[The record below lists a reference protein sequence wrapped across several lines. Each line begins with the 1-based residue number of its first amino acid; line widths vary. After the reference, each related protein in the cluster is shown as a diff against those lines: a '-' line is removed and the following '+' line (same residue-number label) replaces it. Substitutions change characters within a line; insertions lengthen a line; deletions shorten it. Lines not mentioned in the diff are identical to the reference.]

1 MKLADVTAVILTR
14 CEERRL
20 PRALASLPATMP
32 VLVLDAESTDAT
44 QSIARNAGATVIVRP
59 WSDFVDARRFA
70 LARVRTP
77 WALVLDADEALDD
90 RLRAAIADASGEFVA
105 YTLRRDTTFA
115 GRSLRMWRGERLLRL
130 FRVDAV
136 RIEAFPS
143 AGGRAALHERFLCE
157 GPVGELA
164 GTLQHDSY
172 ADAAEYRRKFDRYT
186 EIEARGLPRS
196 FSRVLCE
203 SLLVLWRLA
212 KFGIARGALLDGPQG
227 WYVMWWS
234 ALYPAAAAWRAWRA

>member
-1 MKLADVTAVILTR
+1 M
-14 CEERRL
+14 
-20 PRALASLPATMP
+20 
-32 VLVLDAESTDAT
+32 LVLDAESTDAT
-44 QSIARNAGATVIVRP
+44 QSVARDAGATVLVRP

-70 LARVRTP
+70 LSRVSTP
-77 WALVLDADEALDD
+77 WALVVDADESLDD
-90 RLRAAIADASGEFVA
+90 ELRAAIAAASEDYVA

-143 AGGRAALHERFLCE
+143 AGGDAALHERFLCD
-157 GPVGELA
+157 GPIGELS
-164 GTLQHDSY
+164 GTLHHDSY
-172 ADAAEYRRKFDRYT
+172 ADAAEYRRKFARYT

-196 FSRVLCE
+196 FSRVLRE
-203 SLLVLWRLA
+203 SSLVVWRLA
-212 KFGIARGALLDGPQG
+212 KFGIFRGALLDGPQG

>member
-1 MKLADVTAVILTR
+1 M
-14 CEERRL
+14 
-20 PRALASLPATMP
+20 
-32 VLVLDAESTDAT
+32 LVLDAESTDAT
-44 QSIARNAGATVIVRP
+44 QSVARDAGATVLVRP

-70 LARVRTP
+70 LSRVSTP
-77 WALVLDADEALDD
+77 WALVVDADESLDD
-90 RLRAAIADASGEFVA
+90 ELRAAIAAASEDYVA

-143 AGGRAALHERFLCE
+143 AGGDAALHERFLCD
-157 GPVGELA
+157 GPIGELP
-164 GTLQHDSY
+164 GTLHHESY
-172 ADAAEYRRKFDRYT
+172 ADAAEYRRKFARYT
-186 EIEARGLPRS
+186 EIEALGLPRS
-196 FSRVLCE
+196 FSRVLRE
-203 SLLVLWRLA
+203 SSLVVWRLA
-212 KFGIARGALLDGPQG
+212 KFGIFRGALLDGPQG